1 MLKKIRDN
9 LIALISVL
17 IAVSALLYST
27 WRLEVTENNRNVRI
41 ASFEALKSLTD
52 LQLLIDYA
60 YYDKDPDKGNPITG
74 WSHVIY
80 IKDLSGTISPEMV
93 IESDNLFQSW
103 QNNWEELQTDETAQE
118 KLTKQIKQT
127 RESALEAMK
136 ALE

>member
-1 MLKKIRDN
+1 MLKKIREN

-41 ASFEALKSLTD
+41 ATFEALKSLTD

-60 YYDKDPDKGNPITG
+60 YYDNDLEKGNPITG

-80 IKDLSGTISPEMV
+80 IKDLSGAISPEME
-93 IESDNLFQSW
+93 IESDKLFQSW
-103 QNNWEELQTDETAQE
+103 QNNWDKLVTDKKAVEKINKPIIQSRETA
-118 KLTKQIKQT
+118 LD
-127 RESALEAMK
+127 AMK